1 MKTNKLFLALA
12 LAAVSCTSL
21 KAKDI
26 QGLIIIEEPTVES
39 CDSTSEW
46 GAFYSVELPPE
57 YPGGTKALHK
67 YLNDSIRYPQEAI
80 ERGIEGRVIVQF
92 VIDSLGNVCEE
103 RVVRSI
109 DSQLD
114 GEAIRLV
121 RNMPQWKPGTQRGR
135 PVRVRFTLP
144 ITFKLP
150 EEAIKKETWDASP
163 KKE

>member
-1 MKTNKLFLALA
+1 M
-12 LAAVSCTSL
+12 
-21 KAKDI
+21 
-26 QGLIIIEEPTVES
+26 
-39 CDSTSEW
+39 
-46 GAFYSVELPPE
+46 
-57 YPGGTKALHK
+57 K
-67 YLNDSIRYPQEAI
+67 YLNDSIRYPQEAK
-80 ERGIEGRVIVQF
+80 ERGIQGRVIVQF
-92 VIDSLGNVCEE
+92 VIDTLGNICEE

-109 DSQLD
+109 DPQLD